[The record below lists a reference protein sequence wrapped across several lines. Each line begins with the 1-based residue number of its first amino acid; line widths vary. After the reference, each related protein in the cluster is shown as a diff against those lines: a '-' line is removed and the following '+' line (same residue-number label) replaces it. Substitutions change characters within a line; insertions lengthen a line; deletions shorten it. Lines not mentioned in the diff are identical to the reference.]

1 MRDAGRRLAGGHR
14 GWNTGATAVATACR
28 WTIAVFAITA
38 MALSGRAISLPQRA
52 YVWQRAWT
60 SVVRSEVA
68 AHAGTFAAVDVLN
81 TVGTTVIQKPGSRK
95 VVKSAEFSNSAPG
108 WTAARCW

>member
-68 AHAGTFAAVDVLN
+68 AHAGTFAAVDVL
-81 TVGTTVIQKPGSRK
+81 TAEVSFSSSGP
-95 VVKSAEFSNSAPG
+95 VVACTQVDWRLLAELK
-108 WTAARCW
+108 AAIGVT